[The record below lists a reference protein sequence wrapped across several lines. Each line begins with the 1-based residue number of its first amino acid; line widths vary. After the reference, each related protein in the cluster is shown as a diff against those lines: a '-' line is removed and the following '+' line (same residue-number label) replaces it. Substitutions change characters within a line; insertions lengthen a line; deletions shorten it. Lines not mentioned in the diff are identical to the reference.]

1 MTRRV
6 VALAAGGLV
15 AGALVLGSAGAVF
28 ARQSATTPVT
38 RGSVMIGSAY
48 GGMMGSG
55 STYGGMMGS
64 SGPGGMM
71 GNAGPGGMMGTC
83 DPNAMMSSGG
93 MMGSSG
99 TYQGKTLTLAQAQQS
114 VQRFLD
120 RYGNKNLVIDEVME
134 FQRNVYAIVNDRSTG
149 HGAVELLVNKATGTV
164 MLEYGPAM
172 MWNTQ
177 YGMMRQM
184 MGYQQPSGAMTV
196 SAAQATQIARQW
208 LAQHQPGTTTEAPDQ
223 FPGYYTLHIL
233 RNGTVTGMLSVNG
246 YSGQVWYHTWH
257 GTLITMK
264 DLHALAARNR

>member
-6 VALAAGGLV
+6 VALAVVGLV
-15 AGALVLGSAGAVF
+15 TGALVLGSAGAVF
-28 ARQSATTPVT
+28 ARQTATTPVT
-38 RGSVMIGSAY
+38 RGSMMTGSAY
-48 GGMMGSG
+48 GGIVGSG
-55 STYGGMMGS
+55 STSGGMMGS

-71 GNAGPGGMMGTC
+71 NNTGPSGMMGTC
-83 DPNAMMSSGG
+83 DPNAMMNSGG

-99 TYQGKTLTLAQAQQS
+99 TYQGKTLTLAQAQQR

-120 RYGNKNLVIDEVME
+120 RYGDKNLVIDEVME
-134 FQRNVYAIVNDRSTG
+134 FQKNFYAIVNDRSTG
-149 HGAVELLVNKATGTV
+149 HGAVELLVNKVTGAV
-164 MLEYGPAM
+164 FLEYGPAM

-184 MGYQQPSGAMTV
+184 MGYQQSSGTMTV
-196 SAAQATQIARQW
+196 SAAQATQIARRW
-208 LAQHQPGTTTEAPDQ
+208 LAQHQPGATTETPDQ
-223 FPGYYTLHIL
+223 FPGYDTLHIL

-264 DLHALAARNR
+264 DLHA